1 MTYET
6 LISEENEHILTLT
19 LNRPESLNSINVQ
32 MTVEL
37 NQAID
42 YFQDNED
49 LRVLVITG
57 KGRAFSPG
65 GDISESLT
73 ESTDEM
79 FRLQSFHDVTRK
91 LSRLTKPVIAAVNG
105 PAMGVAMNYALACD
119 MIYASETAKFSE
131 VFINVGL
138 ISSVGGTY
146 LLQRAL
152 SPCKVREILF
162 TGKII
167 SAQEAYDLGLVN
179 AVVKAEELLPAVY
192 EVAREVAGKPA
203 ETLARLKYLLA
214 LNANESL
221 ENCLYAEM
229 LTQLTCIQSE
239 VHINLVRKFF
249 SKARS

>member
-119 MIYASETAKFSE
+119 MIYASETS
-131 VFINVGL
+131 
-138 ISSVGGTY
+138 
-146 LLQRAL
+146 
-152 SPCKVREILF
+152 
-162 TGKII
+162 
-167 SAQEAYDLGLVN
+167 
-179 AVVKAEELLPAVY
+179 
-192 EVAREVAGKPA
+192 
-203 ETLARLKYLLA
+203 
-214 LNANESL
+214 
-221 ENCLYAEM
+221 
-229 LTQLTCIQSE
+229 
-239 VHINLVRKFF
+239 
-249 SKARS
+249 